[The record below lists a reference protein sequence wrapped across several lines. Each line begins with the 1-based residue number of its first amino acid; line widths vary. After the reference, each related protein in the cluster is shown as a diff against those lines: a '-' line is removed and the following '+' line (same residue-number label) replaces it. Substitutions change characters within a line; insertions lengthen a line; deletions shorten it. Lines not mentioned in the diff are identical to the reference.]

1 MLRDLNKPVI
11 SPEEASE
18 NLLHAQMKGA
28 STGIMFGGEKSGL
41 KNSDL
46 VKADEIINIKSDSEF
61 SSINLAMSVMII
73 SYQWYVQKMNFIN
86 TALCLEM
93 IKFYRCFKLIHKNY
107 LLTALQHL

>member
-1 MLRDLNKPVI
+1 
-11 SPEEASE
+11 
-18 NLLHAQMKGA
+18 MKGA

-73 SYQWYVQKMNFIN
+73 SYQWYVRKMDFVNEN
-86 TALCLEM
+86 
-93 IKFYRCFKLIHKNY
+93 KLNKTTMKQNNY
-107 LLTALQHL
+107 AQN